1 MWEITRSAM
10 EGQSKCLEELAK
22 MRGVE
27 WNRQDNEGRTL
38 LYVALHNGNPDRL
51 RTALRLYWPSQDWT
65 SLSRLRKEKR

>member
-27 WNRQDNEGRTL
+27 WNRQDNEGRTP

-51 RTALRLYWPSQDWT
+51 R
-65 SLSRLRKEKR
+65 